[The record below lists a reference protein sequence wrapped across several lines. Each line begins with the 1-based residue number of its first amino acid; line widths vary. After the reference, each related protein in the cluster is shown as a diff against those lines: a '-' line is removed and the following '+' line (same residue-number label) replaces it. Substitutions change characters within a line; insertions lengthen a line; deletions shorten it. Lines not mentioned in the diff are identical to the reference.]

1 MIKNK
6 NLARLSLFG
15 TLALSVLALVN
26 KEITIFYMLY
36 LFWWNALI
44 DLFAKIFTDIKKGGS
59 VWATFRKS
67 SSALYILAMYWIFI
81 VILFGIVFSFYDFD
95 LFVLNAQVLS
105 FQNTPFVLNIILMI
119 LIAVLTFNSNQE
131 STDTEIG
138 FFSARMLILHVSII
152 LGAFVHFGMRH
163 FLGDTE
169 KTSIY
174 PYLLSAVPFLLIRT
188 YFDWKMSEDE

>member
-1 MIKNK
+1 
-6 NLARLSLFG
+6 
-15 TLALSVLALVN
+15 
-26 KEITIFYMLY
+26 MLY

>member
-15 TLALSVLALVN
+15 TLALSILALVN
-26 KEITIFYMLY
+26 KEITVFYMLY
-36 LFWWNALI
+36 LFWWHALI
-44 DLFAKIFTDIKKGGS
+44 DLFGKIFTDIKKGGS
-59 VWATFRKS
+59 VGATFKKS
-67 SSALYILAMYWIFI
+67 FTALYILAMYWIFI
-81 VILFGIVFSFYDFD
+81 VILFGIVFSFYDLD

-131 STDTEIG
+131 SNDTEIG
-138 FFSARMLILHVSII
+138 FFSGRMLVLHVSII
-152 LGAFVHFGMRH
+152 LGAFVHFGMRY
-163 FLGDTE
+163 FLEDTE